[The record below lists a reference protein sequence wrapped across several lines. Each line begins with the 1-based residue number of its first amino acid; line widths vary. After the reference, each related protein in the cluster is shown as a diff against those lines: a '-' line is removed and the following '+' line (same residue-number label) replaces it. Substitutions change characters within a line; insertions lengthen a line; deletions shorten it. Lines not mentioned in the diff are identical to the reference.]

1 MIKTR
6 ITDMLGIEYP
16 VLQGAMAWVSNYQL
30 TAAVSNAGGLGILGG
45 TIYTPD
51 LLREEIRRVREQ
63 TDKPFGVNFLAR
75 SPFIDEILEVVIEEN
90 PPVVTYGV
98 GNPEKIIKACKP
110 HGIKCIPV
118 IPQVR
123 LAVQAEQDGADAI
136 IISGLEGGGHVG
148 KLTSMI
154 LIPQTVDQVKVPVI
168 AAGGIADGR
177 GMAAAFALGAE
188 GIQMGTRFI
197 CTRECPVPDATK
209 EFILK
214 ARAEDTLV
222 TGNITGLPVRCLK
235 NRMSETF
242 ARMEMEKKDPL
253 EMAAFGSGK
262 MYLAFVEG
270 DPVDGSVMAGQI
282 VGMVQDIPTC
292 RELIERTVKESEEIL
307 EKTHRIFQSG

>member
-1 MIKTR
+1 MIPTR
-6 ITDMLGIEYP
+6 ITEMLGIEYP
-16 VLQGAMAWVSNYQL
+16 IFQGAMAWVSTYQL

-45 TIYTPD
+45 TIHTPD
-51 LLREEIRRVREQ
+51 LLRDEIHRVREH

-75 SPFIDEILEVVIEEN
+75 SPFIDEILEVVIEEK

-123 LAVQAEQDGADAI
+123 LAVQAEKDGADAI
-136 IISGLEGGGHVG
+136 IISGMEGGGHVG
-148 KLTSMI
+148 QLTTMI
-154 LIPQTVDQVKVPVI
+154 LVPQTVDRVEVPVL

-177 GMAAAFALGAE
+177 GMAAAFILGAE

-214 ARAEDTLV
+214 SQAEDTLV

-235 NRMSETF
+235 NRMSEAF

-270 DPVDGSVMAGQI
+270 DPEDGSVMAGQI
-282 VGMVQDIPTC
+282 TGMVNDVPTC
-292 RELIERTVKESEEIL
+292 RELIERTVKEAEEVL
-307 EKTHRIFQSG
+307 GKTLSTFRSR